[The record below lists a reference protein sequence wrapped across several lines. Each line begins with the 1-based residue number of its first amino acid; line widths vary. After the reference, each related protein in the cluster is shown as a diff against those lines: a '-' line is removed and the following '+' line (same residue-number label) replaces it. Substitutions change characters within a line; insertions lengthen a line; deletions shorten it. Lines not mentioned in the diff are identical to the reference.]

1 MKIEKFN
8 EEFNKFIKEVTDYLT
23 DNMLNYSCDQKNIK
37 NSYK

>member
-23 DNMLNYSCDQKNIK
+23 DNMLNYTCD
-37 NSYK
+37 